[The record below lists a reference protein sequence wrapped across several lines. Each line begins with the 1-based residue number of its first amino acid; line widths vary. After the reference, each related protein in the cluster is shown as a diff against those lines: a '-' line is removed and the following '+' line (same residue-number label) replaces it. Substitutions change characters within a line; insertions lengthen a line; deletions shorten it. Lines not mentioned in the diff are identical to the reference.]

1 MIYVNELWKL
11 GIIMTSLRLPERKE
25 DILVLELVLGSCTLR
40 RSILIHINHSKLLL
54 I

>member
-11 GIIMTSLRLPERKE
+11 GIIMTTVTSGKKE
-25 DILVLELVLGSCTLR
+25 DILVLESCTLW

-54 I
+54 M